1 MEPAARDCCEKYVAA
16 GEPAGGSDADSHVAI
31 GRLSAEW
38 SNAIIGV
45 VDRRSCRIGIP
56 PSCDGL
62 TGLEY
67 HGSMISPRWIFT
79 EWV

>member
-1 MEPAARDCCEKYVAA
+1 MILGKNSKLLVAGCEVAVPLF
-16 GEPAGGSDADSHVAI
+16 EFV
-31 GRLSAEW
+31 RLSAEW